1 MTEIYNTATTLL
13 DVSPSP
19 SSAEPRRSSFHNK
32 RPSGWHRGH
41 CQSGGMWGDSVE
53 KITDLVKR
61 GLAEASRRS
70 KQLSDFIPRT
80 ILLLGFIF
88 HRLWSGRAYL
98 TTNEKHTNTRVL
110 GAADAAAPSGT
121 KLVKRAGDK

>member
-13 DVSPSP
+13 DVSPAP

-41 CQSGGMWGDSVE
+41 CQLGGMWGDSVE

-61 GLAEASRRS
+61 GLAEAPRRS
-70 KQLSDFIPRT
+70 KQLSDFLFQDHSSSRVYFPPFVVRSCIP
-80 ILLLGFIF
+80 
-88 HRLWSGRAYL
+88 Y
-98 TTNEKHTNTRVL
+98 
-110 GAADAAAPSGT
+110 
-121 KLVKRAGDK
+121 DK